1 MSRRYLALAL
11 PELALDRLRRR
22 HPALAGQPFAVW
34 ASRGPRR
41 WLTAAAAPG
50 LQPGQAVADAQAIHP
65 SLRLFEA
72 SPAADAALLAR
83 LALWAMRFTPLAA
96 VDGADGLML
105 DVTGVAGLFG
115 GEAALLAAV
124 ERSFAAGGYRVRG
137 AIAGAPGAAAALA
150 RAAGA
155 PCLLPGETGPE
166 VLAALP
172 LAALRLDPAT
182 LQGLARLG
190 LHSLGDAL
198 RQPRAPLA
206 RRFGRPLLDA
216 LDDATG
222 ARPRPIRPLRPLPD
236 FLALRDLLEPIT
248 TRPAIDRVLAVL
260 LEELCAA
267 LAAAGQ
273 GARRWVLRAFRV
285 DRAVQELAIGTGTAS
300 HSPAH
305 LARLF
310 APRLERLA
318 PGLGFERMVL
328 EALRTEPLACRQ
340 STLGHGPE
348 EEGGV
353 DPAALAELLD
363 RAAPR
368 VALSRPLPLES
379 HWPEYAA
386 APAAPQAVPPV
397 PPGWGGPIRPVRLLA
412 EPLPVTVTME
422 EPEGL
427 PVHLLQGTRR
437 HRVLAALGPERLE
450 PEWWGEDA
458 HRPAR
463 DYYRLQTA
471 EGPRLWVCRLRE
483 GAAAPRWFL
492 HGELA

>member
-11 PELALDRLRRR
+11 PDLTLDRLRRQ
-22 HPALAGQPFAVW
+22 HPALAGQPFAAW

-41 WLTAAAAPG
+41 WLTAVAAPG

-65 SLRLFEA
+65 GLLLFEA
-72 SPAADAALLAR
+72 SPAADAALLTR

-96 VDGADGLML
+96 VDGTDGLML

-137 AIAGAPGAAAALA
+137 AIAGAPGTAAALA
-150 RAAGA
+150 SAAGA
-155 PCLLPGETGPE
+155 PCLLPGEAGPE
-166 VLAALP
+166 ILPAVP
-172 LAALRLDPAT
+172 LAALGLPPAT

-222 ARPRPIRPLRPLPD
+222 ARPRPIHPLRPLPD
-236 FLALRDLLEPIT
+236 FMALRDLLEPIT

-260 LEELCAA
+260 LDELCAA

-273 GARRWVLRAFRV
+273 GARQWVLRAFRV

-310 APRLERLA
+310 ALKLDRLMPE
-318 PGLGFERMVL
+318 LGFERMVL
-328 EALRTEPLACRQ
+328 EATGTEPLAHRQ
-340 STLGHGPE
+340 APLHTGPE
-348 EEGGV
+348 EAGA
-353 DPAALAELLD
+353 DLTALAELLD

-368 VALSRPLPLES
+368 VALSRPLPLDS

-386 APAAPQAVPPV
+386 APAAPQAVPVV
-397 PPGWGGPIRPVRLLA
+397 PTGWGGPIRPVRLLA

-422 EPEGL
+422 EPGGVPL
-427 PVHLLQGTRR
+427 QLLQGTRR